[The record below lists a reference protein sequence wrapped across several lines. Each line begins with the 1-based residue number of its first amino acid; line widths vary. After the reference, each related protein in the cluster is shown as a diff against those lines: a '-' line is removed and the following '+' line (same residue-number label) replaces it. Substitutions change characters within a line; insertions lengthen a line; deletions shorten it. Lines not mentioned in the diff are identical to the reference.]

1 MSGKIY
7 TKTGDA
13 GQTGLFSGER
23 ISKTDPLIAACGTVD
38 ELSSHLGAALAARPS
53 QRVAEVIAPM
63 QNLLIELAAD
73 LATLPG
79 SREIRRVGSKDIERL
94 EKQIDETCSQLPP
107 LHEFLPPGGT
117 PAAAQIH
124 IARTVARRAE
134 REALCASA
142 THPLNHQALV
152 FLNRLS
158 DLLFVLARMENAL
171 ESEANALTASAPFS
185 PGA

>member
-13 GQTGLFSGER
+13 GETGLYSGER
-23 ISKTDPLIAACGTVD
+23 VSKTNPLIATCGTID
-38 ELSSHLGAALAARPS
+38 ELNSHLGAALAARPVE
-53 QRVAEVIAPM
+53 RVAEELRPL
-63 QNLLIELAAD
+63 QGLLFELAAD

-79 SREIRRVGSKDIERL
+79 SREIRRIDAVDIARIERG
-94 EKQIDETCSQLPP
+94 IDEASAALPP
-107 LHEFLPPGGT
+107 LREFIPPGGT

-134 REALCASA
+134 REALAASA
-142 THPLNHQALV
+142 SHPLNPRALV

-158 DLLFVLARMENAL
+158 DLLFTLARLENAR
-171 ESEANALTASAPFS
+171 ES
-185 PGA
+185 